1 MRSKNMK
8 KLVKIKA
15 IKDRPALS
23 LLSGDELQLELEGDM
38 LVQLYREQ
46 ALGLIKVEEIE
57 QQ

>member
-1 MRSKNMK
+1 MK